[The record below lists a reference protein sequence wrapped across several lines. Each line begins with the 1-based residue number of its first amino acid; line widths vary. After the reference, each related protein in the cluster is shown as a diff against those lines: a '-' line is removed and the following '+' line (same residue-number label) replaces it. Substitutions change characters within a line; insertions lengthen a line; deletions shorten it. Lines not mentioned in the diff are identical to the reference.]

1 MRSEKLKIIKNVL
14 GRGYKSGH
22 EYLFGC
28 PFCRHHKLK
37 MSVNVDKS
45 VFKCWICDKSGRD
58 LGYIIRKF
66 GTRQDRDE
74 WAKYDDQVEIT
85 DFDFLFKAPDEPCEQ
100 RIDLPE
106 ALVSLT
112 AKTPPATSWAALRY
126 LTKRGITKDDI
137 FKWKIGYCA
146 EGEYAGR
153 IIVPSFNSNGYANY
167 FIARSW
173 GYDWPRYKNPPASR
187 DIIFNELYVN
197 WDEDLIIVE
206 GVFDAIKAGN
216 AIPLLGS
223 TLRENSALF
232 QAIVKSGNRV
242 FVALDEDAS
251 KKARSISRLL
261 LKYGVEV
268 YEIDTSGV
276 EDVGEMTKEEFRSR
290 KNNAAIVEKDNY
302 LLQRLFAV

>member
-1 MRSEKLKIIKNVL
+1 MRAEKLKIIKNVL

-28 PFCRHHKLK
+28 PFCKHHKKK

-58 LGYIIRKF
+58 LGYIVRKF

-74 WAKYDDQVEIT
+74 WMKYDDRVEIT
-85 DFDFLFKAPDEPCEQ
+85 DFDFLFAEPETPSEQ
-100 RIDLPE
+100 RVDLPE

-112 AKTPPATSWAALRY
+112 NRTPSRSAQVALRY
-126 LTKRGITKDDI
+126 LFKRGFTKDDI
-137 FKWKIGYCA
+137 LKWKIGYCSD
-146 EGEYAGR
+146 GEYAGR
-153 IIVPSFNSNGYANY
+153 VVVPSFNEDGYANY
-167 FIARSW
+167 FIARSY
-173 GYDWPRYKNPPASR
+173 GDAWPKYKNPPASR

-223 TLRENSALF
+223 TLRESSTLF
-232 QAIVKSGNRV
+232 QTIVKSGNRV
-242 FVALDEDAS
+242 FMALDEDAS

-276 EDVGEMTKEEFRSR
+276 EDVGEMTKDEFKSR
-290 KNNAAIVEKDNY
+290 KENASFVEKDNY

>member
-1 MRSEKLKIIKNVL
+1 MRGEKLKIIKNVL

-28 PFCRHHKLK
+28 PFCKHHKMK

-58 LGYIIRKF
+58 LGYIVRKF

-74 WAKYDDQVEIT
+74 WSKYDDRVEIT
-85 DFDFLFKAPDEPCEQ
+85 DFDFLFAEPEAPSEQ
-100 RIDLPE
+100 RVDLPE

-112 AKTPPATSWAALRY
+112 NRTPSRSAQIALRY
-126 LTKRGITKDDI
+126 LSKRGVTRDDI
-137 FKWKIGYCA
+137 LKWKIGYCSD
-146 EGEYAGR
+146 GEYAGR
-153 IIVPSFNSNGYANY
+153 VVVPSFNESGYANY
-167 FIARSW
+167 FIARSS
-173 GYDWPRYKNPPASR
+173 GDACPKYKNPPASR

-223 TLRENSALF
+223 TLRESSTLF

-276 EDVGEMTKEEFRSR
+276 EDVGEMTKEEFRTR

-302 LLQRLFAV
+302 LLQRLSAI

>member
-14 GRGYKSGH
+14 GRGYQSGH
-22 EYLFGC
+22 EQLFHC
-28 PFCRHHKLK
+28 PFCKHHKMK

-58 LGYIIRKF
+58 LGYIVRKF
-66 GTRQDRDE
+66 GTREDRDE
-74 WAKYDDQVEIT
+74 WAKYDDRVEIT
-85 DFDFLFKAPDEPCEQ
+85 DFDFLFAEPEAPSEQ
-100 RIDLPE
+100 RVDLPDQ
-106 ALVSLT
+106 LVSLT
-112 AKTPPATSWAALRY
+112 DKTPPRSAQIALRY
-126 LTKRGITKDDI
+126 LLKRGITEDDI
-137 FKWKIGYCA
+137 LKWKIGYCSD
-146 EGEYAGR
+146 GEYAGR
-153 IIVPSFNSNGYANY
+153 VVVPSFNENGYANY
-167 FIARSW
+167 FIARSY
-173 GYDWPRYKNPPASR
+173 GDAWPRYKNPPASR
-187 DIIFNELYVN
+187 DIIFNELYIN

-232 QAIVKSGNRV
+232 QAIIKSGCSV
-242 FVALDEDAS
+242 YLALDEDAS
-251 KKARSISRLL
+251 KKTRSIARLL

-276 EDVGEMTKEEFRSR
+276 EDVGEMTKDEFKSR
-290 KNNAAIVEKDNY
+290 KENASFVEKDNY

>member
-14 GRGYKSGH
+14 GRGYQSGH

-28 PFCRHHKLK
+28 PFCKHHKMK

-45 VFKCWICDKSGRD
+45 AFKCWICDKSGRD

-85 DFDFLFKAPDEPCEQ
+85 DFDFLFKAPDEPVEQ

-153 IIVPSFNSNGYANY
+153 IVVPSFNSSGYANY
-167 FIARSW
+167 FIARSY

-197 WDEDLIIVE
+197 WDEDIVIVE

-232 QAIVKSGNRV
+232 QAIVKGGNRV
-242 FVALDEDAS
+242 FLALDEDAS
-251 KKARSISRLL
+251 KKTRSISRLL
-261 LKYGVEV
+261 LKYGIET
-268 YEIDTSGV
+268 YEIDTSGI
-276 EDVGEMTKEEFRSR
+276 EDVGDMSKEEFQVR
-290 KNNAAIVEKDNY
+290 KSKASFIEKDNY
-302 LLQRLFAV
+302 LLQRLSAI

>member
-1 MRSEKLKIIKNVL
+1 MITEKLKILKGVL
-14 GRGYKSGH
+14 GHGYQSGH
-22 EYLFGC
+22 EHLFHC
-28 PFCRHHKLK
+28 PFCKHHKRK
-37 MSVNVDKS
+37 MSVNVEKS

-58 LGYIIRKF
+58 LGYVVRKF

-74 WAKYDDQVEIT
+74 WSKYDDRVEIT
-85 DFDFLFKAPDEPCEQ
+85 DFDFLFAEPEVPSEP
-100 RIDLPE
+100 RVDLPE

-112 AKTPPATSWAALRY
+112 NRTPSRSAQIALRY
-126 LTKRGITKDDI
+126 LSKRGVTRDDI
-137 FKWKIGYCA
+137 LKWKIGYCSD
-146 EGEYAGR
+146 GEYAGR
-153 IIVPSFNSNGYANY
+153 IVVPSFNENGYANY
-167 FIARSW
+167 FIARSS
-173 GYDWPRYKNPPASR
+173 GDAWPRYKNPPASR

-197 WDEDLIIVE
+197 WNEDIIIVE

-223 TLRENSALF
+223 TLRESSTLF

-276 EDVGEMTKEEFRSR
+276 EDVGEMTKEEFRTR

>member
-1 MRSEKLKIIKNVL
+1 M
-14 GRGYKSGH
+14 
-22 EYLFGC
+22 
-28 PFCRHHKLK
+28 K

-58 LGYIIRKF
+58 LGYIVRKF
-66 GTRQDRDE
+66 GSREDRDE
-74 WAKYDDQVEIT
+74 WSKYDDRVEIT
-85 DFDFLFKAPDEPCEQ
+85 DFDFLFAEPEAPSEQ
-100 RIDLPE
+100 RVDLPE

-112 AKTPPATSWAALRY
+112 DRTPSRSAQVALRY
-126 LTKRGITKDDI
+126 LFKRGFTKDDI
-137 FKWKIGYCA
+137 LKWKIGYCSD
-146 EGEYAGR
+146 GEYSGR
-153 IIVPSFNSNGYANY
+153 VVVPSFNENGYANY
-167 FIARSW
+167 FIARSY
-173 GYDWPRYKNPPASR
+173 GDAWPRYKNPPASR

-197 WDEDLIIVE
+197 WGEDIIIVE

-232 QAIVKSGNRV
+232 QAIVKNGNRV
-242 FVALDEDAS
+242 FLALDEDAS
-251 KKARSISRLL
+251 KKARSIARLL

-276 EDVGEMTKEEFRSR
+276 EDVGEMTKNDFQDR
-290 KNNAAIVEKDNY
+290 KNNAAIVQKDNY

>member
-1 MRSEKLKIIKNVL
+1 MRGEKLKIIKNVL

-28 PFCRHHKLK
+28 PFCKHHKLK

-45 VFKCWICDKSGRD
+45 MFKCWICDKSGRD
-58 LGYIIRKF
+58 LGYIVRKF

-74 WAKYDDQVEIT
+74 WSKYDDRVEIT
-85 DFDFLFKAPDEPCEQ
+85 DFDFLFEAPEAPSEQ
-100 RIDLPE
+100 RVDLPE

-112 AKTPPATSWAALRY
+112 NKTPSRSAQIALRY
-126 LTKRGITKDDI
+126 LSKRGVTKDDI
-137 FKWKIGYCA
+137 LKWKIGYCSD
-146 EGEYAGR
+146 GEYAGR
-153 IIVPSFNSNGYANY
+153 VIVPSFNENGYANY
-167 FIARSW
+167 FVARSS
-173 GYDWPRYKNPPASR
+173 GDAWPKYKNPPASR

-223 TLRENSALF
+223 TLRESSTLF

-276 EDVGEMTKEEFRSR
+276 EDVGEMTKEEFRTR

-302 LLQRLFAV
+302 LLQRLSAI

>member
-1 MRSEKLKIIKNVL
+1 MREEKLKIIRNVL
-14 GRGYKSGH
+14 GRGYHSGH
-22 EYLFGC
+22 EHLFRC
-28 PFCRHHKLK
+28 PFCEHHKMK

-58 LGYIIRKF
+58 LGYIVRKF

-74 WAKYDDQVEIT
+74 WMKYDDRVEIT
-85 DFDFLFKAPDEPCEQ
+85 DFDFLFAEPETPVEQ
-100 RIDLPE
+100 RVDLPE
-106 ALVSLT
+106 SLVSLT
-112 AKTPPATSWAALRY
+112 NRTPSASAQIALRY
-126 LTKRGITKDDI
+126 LSKRGVTKGDI
-137 FKWKIGYCA
+137 LKWKIGYCPD
-146 EGEYAGR
+146 GEYAGR
-153 IIVPSFNSNGYANY
+153 VIVPSFNADGYANY
-167 FIARSW
+167 FIARSC
-173 GYDWPRYKNPPASR
+173 GDTWPRYKNPPASR

-197 WDEDLIIVE
+197 WAEDIIIVE
-206 GVFDAIKAGN
+206 GAFDAIKAGN

-223 TLRENSALF
+223 TLRESSALF

-276 EDVGEMTKEEFRSR
+276 EDVGEMTKEEFRTR

-302 LLQRLFAV
+302 LLQRLTAI

>member
-14 GRGYKSGH
+14 GRGYQSGH

-28 PFCRHHKLK
+28 PFCKHHKMK

-45 VFKCWICDKSGRD
+45 AFKCWICDKSGRD
-58 LGYIIRKF
+58 LGYIVRKF

-112 AKTPPATSWAALRY
+112 AKTPPATSWAAQRY

-153 IIVPSFNSNGYANY
+153 IVEDIV
-167 FIARSW
+167 
-173 GYDWPRYKNPPASR
+173 
-187 DIIFNELYVN
+187 
-197 WDEDLIIVE
+197 IVE

-223 TLRENSALF
+223 TLRESSALF
-232 QAIVKSGNRV
+232 QAIVKNGNRV
-242 FVALDEDAS
+242 FLALDEDAS
-251 KKARSISRLL
+251 KKTRSISRLL
-261 LKYGVEV
+261 LKYGIETYEV
-268 YEIDTSGV
+268 DTSGI
-276 EDVGEMTKEEFRSR
+276 EDVGDMSKEEFQVR
-290 KNNAAIVEKDNY
+290 KSKASFIEKDNY
-302 LLQRLFAV
+302 LLQRLSAI